1 MKFLSL
7 ILLFIFLIFES
18 SVTTI
23 PIVFVVLLCL
33 TVIYKESFVFLLA
46 FIFGLILDVLSFR
59 APGVSS
65 TFFIVFIFLVLIYQ
79 KKFEITTYPF
89 VTISS
94 FFGSFIFLIVK
105 GVKNDLFLQSLVS
118 TLFAVTFFYFL
129 KRFVKLNKN
138 PTDSI

>member
-94 FFGSFIFLIVK
+94 FIGSFIFLIVK